1 VAQNIESISSMSRD
15 NAHAVEQ
22 TATSAQEMEALA
34 DNLQSTVGRF
44 HT

>member
-1 VAQNIESISSMSRD
+1 MSRD